1 MNRRFGGM
9 SVLIITMA
17 ALGLLMM
24 CAFSASASITG
35 DDPPSAGDW
44 NIKKPTVVRNE
55 VIVIN
60 GNIMIES
67 TLSVFDSTIYVN
79 GLSHDEYS
87 LTVDGK
93 GSLSAADSRIA
104 PFNTSNG
111 YGFLVLGEL
120 SLDRTVLEGC
130 AMGLQIRTDEQVIVR
145 NCTVL
150 NPSGRGLYLVNATN
164 TLIEDTTLMLNNMT
178 AFWLDATLPDGT
190 NYDVTVTSAAIHIS
204 GGKPQLRAIDIY
216 LNGDLM
222 GEVRIMKED
231 NYGRIYIRWHFH
243 MVLID
248 SEASAD
254 ISGVNIRNGTVNF
267 NISYYLDNNYTG
279 SGYWY
284 TYSYFYAYAVSV
296 PSYRDVSLRALSL
309 ENLALGTHTTN
320 SYYSGNPF
328 SRHYEYNYPQT
339 MRLIQAV
346 INEFFTDPGPHR
358 YSLTLADIDFGDLAS
373 TFAPLVDT
381 HLYAAYSGLVPPT
394 FDSRIVIDNVKVDG
408 GSNIFKFGETPSFP
422 LFKTYYMYVRISNST
437 FTNMTG
443 LFCSPNY
450 QWGPGTAPGT
460 KSIYIYETLLVEN
473 NLFRYNKGGAN
484 GLFYYPYSTLYQR
497 TNLYDRYNIFR
508 DNTFRDN
515 KGRLFDMQ
523 GRLYQDAFGK
533 ERTILDGN
541 LFLNNSEVSADYLL
555 YTNYRETASIVN
567 NQFID
572 NSYSYG
578 IRLHCMGGCLNGK
591 KPSNYLISNNT
602 FRNTNSPLS
611 DRPWFEVYWGGSLE
625 VSYNNI
631 SDIETWFLRAEEY
644 TRASLY
650 ATLNFHHNEIA
661 NNNGTMVWLHHTGEY
676 HPKLVVNVE
685 HNKVWNNPGPVIDY
699 RVDSNLDNYDYN
711 ARIIIRNNTAHGCND
726 RVFKAYGEVFIE
738 DNYFEQCDGYVI
750 DLQYL
755 YIAPPLISRNQ
766 FVDCDD
772 IYYIVGKDKG
782 GLKMALSMSDSTID
796 CTGNAFYFKNLVVAL
811 KGIEISPRTSLAII
825 AEGSQV
831 DAVQS
836 QIPIGSGKVIES
848 GSINV
853 WFNIE
858 LWVTWGD
865 SNGEDTDKPV
875 NEALVIRNA
884 RSGAYFGS
892 EYTDEEG
899 HLQATRYPQWSIQ
912 EMFYTLWTPYTI
924 SVSKVGAVQE
934 YTIDLDK
941 DYVGPNALRFLL
953 VDGYVP
959 DIRITSIFDDDHYS
973 LTDITIYGFIFE
985 DGSGLK
991 HVTVSYNI
999 EGEEEVPSV
1008 EVEVDG
1014 NGNFQHTFR
1023 DLPEGWIVIHARVM
1037 DIAVNS
1043 NATSVRIMI
1052 DRTAPMLE
1060 VVEPDEGVVTR
1071 TPTITV
1077 VCNIEPGATLRINE
1091 RKIPVT
1097 SGTVSWPFGLTEGSN
1112 TITIDATDKAGN
1124 VAVETRTIT
1133 LDRYKPPFTV
1143 LEPSDGLVVTTTLV
1157 TVTGDA
1163 ELGTMLSI
1171 SVFGPGE
1178 DIIDETVVLG
1188 IDGTFSHEVELVDGK
1203 NVIVVSGIDEAGNV
1217 GSVSRTVTVDT
1228 TAPNLEVH
1236 HPPDNY
1242 YTNESTVVVRATVDN
1257 EVIAFLNGDRV
1268 THQGTIEVEV
1278 DLNEGPN
1285 IIEIRLVDAVGHEIT
1300 YRLTVVLDT
1309 EAPGLSI
1316 DLPTTDHIKTNQPG
1330 VQVVGTVTG
1339 GVDTLTVGGLAAAVD
1354 VDGRF
1359 NSTVSLS
1366 GEGPTDIVVEA
1377 TDLAGNAA
1385 TLTIHVDFSTERPIL
1400 NVQYLPSES
1409 SVKASDNSLVIEGN
1423 TTPGISM
1430 IEVAHTSGGVTT
1442 YEEYS
1447 PIDPDGYFSIA
1458 MRLEEGENVIVLRVV
1473 NEYGNEIESEA
1484 HTVTYKHKPTAVEEE
1499 DGTGLSGADL
1509 GLVIVALSI
1518 ALIVTVV
1525 LFTRGLPKHR
1535 Q

>member
-9 SVLIITMA
+9 SVLIIALA
-17 ALGLLMM
+17 ALGLLMI

-35 DDPPSAGDW
+35 DAPPSTGDW
-44 NIKKPTVVRNE
+44 NVKNPTVVRNE
-55 VIVIN
+55 VIVVN

-67 TLSVFDSTIYVN
+67 TLSVFDSTIRVN

-87 LTVDGK
+87 LTVDGRGK
-93 GSLSAADSRIA
+93 LSAADSRFA
-104 PFNTSNG
+104 PLNTSNG

-120 SLDRTVLEGC
+120 SLDNTVLEGC
-130 AMGLQIRTDEQVIVR
+130 AMGLQIRTDKKVIVSD
-145 NCTVL
+145 CTVL
-150 NPSGRGLYLVNATN
+150 NPSGKGLYLVNATD

-178 AFWLDATLPDGT
+178 AFKLNATLPDRT
-190 NYDVTVTSAAIHIS
+190 SYDVTITSAAIHIS
-204 GGKPQLRAIDIY
+204 GGEPQLRGIDIY
-216 LNGDLM
+216 LNGDMM
-222 GEVRIMKED
+222 GEVRIIKED
-231 NYGRIYIRWHFH
+231 YYGRNYIRWHFH
-243 MVLID
+243 MLLID
-248 SEASAD
+248 SESMAD

-267 NISYYLDNNYTG
+267 NISYYLDNNYTSMG
-279 SGYWY
+279 RWY
-284 TYSYFYAYAVSV
+284 TYSYFYAYTISI

-309 ENLALGTHTTN
+309 ENVALGTHATN
-320 SYYSGNPF
+320 SYYSGNPIYGH
-328 SRHYEYNYPQT
+328 SVYEYPQT
-339 MRLIQAV
+339 MMFIRAFID
-346 INEFFTDPGPHR
+346 EGFTDPGPHR
-358 YSLTLADIDFGDLAS
+358 YSLTIADTDFGDLAS
-373 TFAPLVDT
+373 TWTPLLDT
-381 HLYAAYSGLVPPT
+381 HLYTAYSGVIPPT
-394 FDSRIVIDNVKVDG
+394 FDSRIVIDNVKVNG
-408 GSNIFKFGETPSFP
+408 GSGIFKFGETPSFP

-443 LFCSPNY
+443 LVCSPNY

-460 KSIYIYETLLVEN
+460 KSIYLYETLLVEN
-473 NLFRYNKGGAN
+473 NLFRHNTGSGN
-484 GLFYYPYSTLYQR
+484 GLIYYPYNSLYQR
-497 TNLYDRYNIFR
+497 TNLYDRYNIFSE
-508 DNTFRDN
+508 NTFRDN
-515 KGRLFDMQ
+515 QGRLFDMQ
-523 GRLYQDAFGK
+523 GRSYQDLFGK

-541 LFLNNSEVSADYLL
+541 LFLNNSESGADYLL
-555 YTNYRETASIVN
+555 YTNFREVASIVN

-572 NSYSYG
+572 NKYSYG
-578 IRLHCMGGCLNGK
+578 IRLHCEGGDLNGK
-591 KPSNYLISNNT
+591 KPSDYLISNNT

-611 DRPWFEVYWGGSLE
+611 DKPWFEINWGGSLE

-631 SDIETWFLRAEEY
+631 SDIETWFIRLDEVTDAALY
-644 TRASLY
+644 ASLD
-650 ATLNFHHNEIA
+650 FHHNEIA
-661 NNNGTMVWLHHTGEY
+661 NNNGTMIWFHHTGEY
-676 HPKLVVNVE
+676 HSRLTVNVE
-685 HNKVWNNPGPVIDY
+685 HNKIWNNPGPVMDY
-699 RVDSNLDNYDYN
+699 RVDSNLDTYDYN
-711 ARIIIRNNTAHGCND
+711 ARIIIRNNTAYGCND
-726 RVFKAYGEVFIE
+726 RVFKTYGEVFIE

-755 YIAPPLISRNQ
+755 YMAPPVISRNQ
-766 FVDCDD
+766 VVDCDD

-782 GLKMALSMSDSTID
+782 GLKMALSMSDSSID
-796 CTGNAFYFKNLVVAL
+796 CTGNVFYFKNLVVAR
-811 KGIEISPRTSLAII
+811 KGIDISSKPSLAII

-836 QIPIGSGKVIES
+836 KIPIGSGQVIES

-853 WFNIE
+853 WFSIE

-892 EYTDEEG
+892 EYTDDAG

-934 YTIDLDK
+934 YTIDLDQ

-959 DIRITSIFDDDHYS
+959 DIRITSIFDDDHFS
-973 LTDITIYGFIFE
+973 LTDITIYGFVFE

-991 HVTVSYNI
+991 QVTVSYNI
-999 EGEEEVPSV
+999 EGEEEIPSV
-1008 EVEVDG
+1008 EVGVDG
-1014 NGNFQHTFR
+1014 NGNFHHTFR

-1043 NATSVRIMI
+1043 NETSVRIMI

-1060 VVEPDEGVVTR
+1060 VVEPDEGIVTR
-1071 TPTITV
+1071 FPTMMVI
-1077 VCNIEPGATLRINE
+1077 CNIEVGATLRINE
-1091 RKIPVT
+1091 REIPVT
-1097 SGTVSWPFGLTEGSN
+1097 SGTVSEPIGLSEGSN

-1124 VAVETRTIT
+1124 VAVEIRTIT
-1133 LDRYKPPFTV
+1133 LDRYTPPFTV

-1157 TVTGDA
+1157 TVKGDA

-1178 DIIDETVVLG
+1178 DLLNEPMVLG

-1203 NVIVVSGIDEAGNV
+1203 NVIVVSGEDDAGNV
-1217 GSVSRTVTVDT
+1217 ASISRTVTVDT

-1236 HPPDNY
+1236 HPPNNY
-1242 YTNESTVVVRATVDN
+1242 YTNERTVVVRATVDN
-1257 EVIAFLNGDRV
+1257 DVIAFLNGDRI

-1300 YRLTVVLDT
+1300 HRLTVVLDT

-1330 VQVVGTVTG
+1330 VQVVGTATG
-1339 GVDTLTVGGLAAAVD
+1339 EVDTLTIGGLAAAVD

-1359 NSTVSLS
+1359 DSTVSLS

-1385 TLTIHVDFSTERPIL
+1385 TLTIHVDFSTEQPIL
-1400 NVQYLPSES
+1400 NVRYLPSES
-1409 SVKASDNSLVIEGN
+1409 SVKASDNSLVIEGQ
-1423 TTPGISM
+1423 TTPGIGM
-1430 IEVAHTSGGVTT
+1430 IEVAHTSGGVTS

-1447 PIDPDGYFSIA
+1447 PIDPDGYFSIS

-1484 HTVTYKHKPTAVEEE
+1484 HTVTYTYKPTAAEEE
-1499 DGTGLSGADL
+1499 EGTELSGVEL

-1525 LFTRGLPKHR
+1525 LVTRGLSKR
-1535 Q
+1535 R